1 MGWWQKL
8 LGKSSRPESSDGVGS
23 SPPQRDADVRWMS
36 ADEPG
41 NPFGVPLLNLM
52 SNLQLISTTQ
62 DPAMASRAVSWR
74 AGQQDRLSWDVDGET
89 IDCSLEYQL
98 EAPLP
103 DGMLFLPQAME
114 DKWVIAF
121 KSGRIAGARS
131 WSGETQ
137 WVANARQDGDKL
149 HISQLTFAPE
159 AGLALWGDAAEALH
173 WVIETH
179 VLGCRVP
186 FPASAEGAEALR
198 TKPLAAMSVFGH
210 RLFCAAV
217 AYAVPPSGKPIRS
230 DGDLVAALWASD
242 VPRIRDLLQA
252 GHNLTTPSR
261 SNGYRAIH
269 LAVAS
274 KKLEVVRLLL
284 ERGADPNQTADQLAR
299 PLPLA
304 LVARCAEPILQSLV
318 EAGADLEAPDAKQF
332 RPLHAACEVG
342 NVAGIRFLVARGVE
356 REPRTVDGYTPLHIA
371 CALGHL
377 EAAKTL
383 VELGADVHA
392 TSKTG
397 SAIDI
402 ARSENKPDVV
412 TWLERLR

>member
-8 LGKSSRPESSDGVGS
+8 LGKSSEPKSSDRAS
-23 SPPQRDADVRWMS
+23 TSPARRDADVRWMS
-36 ADEPG
+36 PDEPG

-62 DPAMASRAVSWR
+62 DPALASRAISWR
-74 AGQQDRLSWDVDGET
+74 AGQQDRLNWDVDGES
-89 IDCSLEYQL
+89 IDCSLEYEL

-137 WVANARQDGDKL
+137 WVADAR
-149 HISQLTFAPE
+149 
-159 AGLALWGDAAEALH
+159 
-173 WVIETH
+173 
-179 VLGCRVP
+179 
-186 FPASAEGAEALR
+186 
-198 TKPLAAMSVFGH
+198 
-210 RLFCAAV
+210 
-217 AYAVPPSGKPIRS
+217 
-230 DGDLVAALWASD
+230 
-242 VPRIRDLLQA
+242 
-252 GHNLTTPSR
+252 
-261 SNGYRAIH
+261 
-269 LAVAS
+269 
-274 KKLEVVRLLL
+274 
-284 ERGADPNQTADQLAR
+284 
-299 PLPLA
+299 
-304 LVARCAEPILQSLV
+304 
-318 EAGADLEAPDAKQF
+318 
-332 RPLHAACEVG
+332 
-342 NVAGIRFLVARGVE
+342 
-356 REPRTVDGYTPLHIA
+356 HIA

-383 VELGADVHA
+383 VELGAHMHA

-397 SAIDI
+397 TALDI